1 MVAMMEINDEPF
13 LGLLSQ
19 NGESLDEWQNKSL
32 QDNSVDSEKQTEM
45 QGKEVKKEKVK
56 KIEEEMQNQTSEQ
69 ENQGLDG
76 VYPWLQKLTATCTRF
91 IIFF

>member
-1 MVAMMEINDEPF
+1 M
-13 LGLLSQ
+13 LSQ

-45 QGKEVKKEKVK
+45 QGKEVKKEKVA
-56 KIEEEMQNQTSEQ
+56 KIDEEMQNQTSEQ

-76 VYPWLQKLTATCTRF
+76 VYHGVYP
-91 IIFF
+91 